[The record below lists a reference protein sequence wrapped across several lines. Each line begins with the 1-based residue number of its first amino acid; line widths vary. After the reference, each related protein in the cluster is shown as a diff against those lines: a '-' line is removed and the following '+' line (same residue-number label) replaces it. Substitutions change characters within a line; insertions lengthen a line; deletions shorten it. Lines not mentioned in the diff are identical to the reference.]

1 MNLEGVKT
9 MKINKNMGIFI
20 VIFYFIVCAIV
31 ANLYELATIINYK
44 LCAIGLLLALL
55 FRYLYSKSIN

>member
-1 MNLEGVKT
+1 

-20 VIFYFIVCAIV
+20 IIFYFIVCAIV
-31 ANLYELATIINYK
+31 ANLYELATIINYI